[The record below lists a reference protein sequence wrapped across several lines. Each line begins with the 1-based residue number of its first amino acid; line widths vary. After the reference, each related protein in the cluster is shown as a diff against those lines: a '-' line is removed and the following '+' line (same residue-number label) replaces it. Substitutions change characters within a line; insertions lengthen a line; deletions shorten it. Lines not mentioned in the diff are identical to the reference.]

1 MKLVPTFILHTPDEC
16 VCSWGRWMHIHD
28 RWSGKLLVNP
38 FVGAASGLVHVDED
52 ADGLADARPLLELL
66 QRVAHVRHGSP
77 ALERV
82 GDIVQPQQVL
92 LLAQRERSLQ
102 FIIMHELATH

>member
-1 MKLVPTFILHTPDEC
+1 MNVFVH
-16 VCSWGRWMHIHD
+16 GRWMHIHD